1 MLPAM
6 NRESVRRHLS
16 GFTLLELMVAI
27 SIGALIL
34 GLGIPSFRNYL
45 RSAELTR
52 NANDLLGSFYL
63 ARGEA
68 VKRRRNVVVCFS
80 AAPEAA
86 TPTCAAGLAQPGW
99 VVYQDT
105 DADLVIDAGEAVL
118 QRHAPPSGEVVF
130 GSIPAGNAGYFAY
143 APTGFGVTLAAGAPF
158 AGIALC
164 DSRGN
169 ASANG
174 ADLSRAR
181 GVIVSAAGRPRVTR
195 SVAEIA
201 GADVG
206 GCP

>member
-1 MLPAM
+1 M

-16 GFTLLELMVAI
+16 GFTLLELMLAI
-27 SIGALIL
+27 TIGALIL

-45 RSAELTR
+45 RSAELTSS
-52 NANDLLGSFYL
+52 ANDLLGSFYL

-68 VKRRRNVVVCFS
+68 VKRRRTVIVCFS
-80 AAPEAA
+80 AAPDAA
-86 TPTCAAGLAQPGW
+86 TPTCDAGLSRAGW
-99 VVYQDT
+99 VVFQDT
-105 DADLVIDAGEAVL
+105 DADLVIDAGEAIL
-118 QRHAPPSGEVVF
+118 QRHALPGGEVEF
-130 GSIPAGNAGYFAY
+130 GSLPAGNAGYFAY
-143 APTGFGVTLAAGAPF
+143 GASGFGLTLGAGAPL

-181 GVIVSAAGRPRVTR
+181 GILVSGAGRPRVTR

-201 GADVG
+201 GAGVG

>member
-1 MLPAM
+1 M
-6 NRESVRRHLS
+6 NRESVRRRFS

-52 NANDLLGSFYL
+52 NANDLLGAFYL

-68 VKRRRNVVVCFS
+68 VKRRRDVVVCFS
-80 AAPEAA
+80 AAPDAG
-86 TPTCAAGLAQPGW
+86 TPTCDAGLAQAGW
-99 VVYQDT
+99 VVFQDT
-105 DADLVIDAGEAVL
+105 DADLVVDTGETVL
-118 QRHAPPSGEVVF
+118 LRHAAPEGELVLNTT
-130 GSIPAGNAGYFAY
+130 PAGNAGYFAY
-143 APTGFGVTLAAGAPF
+143 APTGFGVTLAAGAPV

-181 GVIVSAAGRPRVTR
+181 GLIVSAAGRPRVTR

-201 GADVG
+201 GASIG

>member
-1 MLPAM
+1 MQ
-6 NRESVRRHLS
+6 RYCVRQAEQ

-27 SIGALIL
+27 TIGALIL

-52 NANDLLGSFYL
+52 TANDLLGALYL

-68 VKRRRNVVVCFS
+68 VKRRRNVVVCLS
-80 AAPEAA
+80 AAPDDS
-86 TPTCAAGLAQPGW
+86 TPACNAGSSSPAW
-99 VVYQDT
+99 IVFVDN
-105 DADLVIDAGEAVL
+105 DSDLVVDAGETVL
-118 QRHAPPSGEVVF
+118 QRRRASGSGVSLR
-130 GSIPAGNAGYFAY
+130 SIPVGNAGYYAY
-143 APTGFGVTLAAGAPF
+143 APTGFGATFGAGTAIS
-158 AGIALC
+158 GIALC

-174 ADLSRAR
+174 ADLSKAR
-181 GVIVSAAGRPRVTR
+181 GLVLSAAGRPRVTR

-201 GADVG
+201 GASIG

>member
-1 MLPAM
+1 MKR
-6 NRESVRRHLS
+6 NCVRPNER

-27 SIGALIL
+27 TIGALIL

-52 NANDLLGSFYL
+52 TSNDLLGAMYL

-80 AAPEAA
+80 SAPTAA
-86 TPTCAAGLAQPGW
+86 TPACTAGATTPAW
-99 VVYQDT
+99 IVFV
-105 DADLVIDAGEAVL
+105 DADSDLVVDAGETVL
-118 QRHAPPSGEVVF
+118 QRREVTGSGVSVR
-130 GSIPAGNAGYFAY
+130 SIPVGNAGYYAY
-143 APTGFGVTLAAGAPF
+143 APTGFGTTLAAGA
-158 AGIALC
+158 AMTGIAVC

-174 ADLSRAR
+174 ADLSTAR
-181 GVIVSAAGRPRVTR
+181 GLVLSAAGRPRVTR

-201 GADVG
+201 GATVG

>member
-1 MLPAM
+1 M
-6 NRESVRRHLS
+6 NREFVRRHLL

-27 SIGALIL
+27 TIGALLL
-34 GLGIPSFRNYL
+34 GIGIPSFRSYL
-45 RSAELTR
+45 RSAELTST
-52 NANDLLGSFYL
+52 ANDLLGSFYL

-80 AAPEAA
+80 AVPEAT
-86 TPTCAAGLAQPGW
+86 TPACSAGVRRAGW
-99 VVYQDT
+99 VVFQDT
-105 DADLVIDAGEAVL
+105 NANRTVDAGEAIL
-118 QRHAPPSGEVVF
+118 QRHAVPGTEVGF

-143 APTGFGVTLAAGAPF
+143 APTGFGVTLAAGAPV
-158 AGIALC
+158 AGIAIC

-181 GVIVSAAGRPRVTR
+181 GIVVSAAGRPRVTR

-201 GADVG
+201 GASIG

>member
-1 MLPAM
+1 M
-6 NRESVRRHLS
+6 NRKFVRRHVL

-27 SIGALIL
+27 TIGALIL
-34 GLGIPSFRNYL
+34 GIGIPSFRNYL
-45 RSAELTR
+45 RSAELTST
-52 NANDLLGSFYL
+52 ANDLLGAFYL

-80 AAPEAA
+80 AEPSA
-86 TPTCAAGLAQPGW
+86 TTPVCSAGVTRAGW
-99 VVYQDT
+99 VVFQDNN
-105 DADLVIDAGEAVL
+105 ANRAVDAGEAIL
-118 QRHAPPSGEVVF
+118 QRHALPGVEVEFASV
-130 GSIPAGNAGYFAY
+130 PAGNAGYFAY
-143 APTGFGVTLAAGAPF
+143 APTGFGVTLAAGAPL

-181 GVIVSAAGRPRVTR
+181 GILVSAAGRPRVTR

-201 GADVG
+201 GASVG

>member
-1 MLPAM
+1 M
-6 NRESVRRHLS
+6 NRESVLRRHS

-27 SIGALIL
+27 TIGALIF

-45 RSAELTR
+45 RSAQLTS
-52 NANDLLGSFYL
+52 NANDLLGAFYL

-68 VKRRRNVVVCFS
+68 VKRRRDVVVCFS
-80 AAPEAA
+80 AAPDAA
-86 TPTCAAGLAQPGW
+86 TPTCDAGLQQAGW
-99 VVYQDT
+99 VVFQDT
-105 DADLVIDAGEAVL
+105 DADLVIDAGETIL
-118 QRHAPPSGEVVF
+118 QRHAVPGGEVVI

-143 APTGFGVTLAAGAPF
+143 APTGFGVTLAAGTPL

-174 ADLSRAR
+174 GDLSRAR
-181 GVIVSAAGRPRVTR
+181 GVVVSAAGRPRVTR

-201 GADVG
+201 GANIG

>member
-6 NRESVRRHLS
+6 NRESVLRRHS

-68 VKRRRNVVVCFS
+68 VKRRRPVVVCFS
-80 AAPEAA
+80 AAPTAA
-86 TPTCAAGLAQPGW
+86 TPTCDAGLEQAGW
-99 VVYQDT
+99 IVFQDT
-105 DADLVIDAGEAVL
+105 DADLEVDAGETVL
-118 QRHAPPSGEVVF
+118 QRHAVPGGEVVV

-143 APTGFGVTLAAGAPF
+143 APTGFGVTLAGGAPL

-169 ASANG
+169 ASAND
-174 ADLSRAR
+174 ADLSLAR
-181 GVIVSAAGRPRVTR
+181 GLVVSPAGRPRVTR

-201 GADVG
+201 GASIG